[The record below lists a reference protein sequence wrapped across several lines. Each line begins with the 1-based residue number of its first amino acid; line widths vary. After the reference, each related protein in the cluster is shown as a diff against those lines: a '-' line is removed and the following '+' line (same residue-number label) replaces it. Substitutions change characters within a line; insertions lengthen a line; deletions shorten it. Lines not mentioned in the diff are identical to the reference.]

1 MTATP
6 ADDLSLAA
14 QVDTACDR
22 FESEFRA
29 GQRPRLEAFLAEL
42 KEPNRARL
50 FQSLLEVELELRQS
64 QGKSFRAEDYSARF
78 PEYLPIIDEAIQRAR
93 EFPGKRSSVIITGV
107 ETSRGPTAKKA
118 NPPPAN
124 VSLPLSTIGRFQVV
138 ALLGEGAFGSVYQA
152 HDPQLD
158 REVAIKVP
166 RSASHRTV
174 EERERFLREG
184 RAAAALHHPN
194 ICPVYEVGTTPEGR
208 DYIVMAFIEGRPLS
222 RVLQAP
228 QRLSDRQIVNA
239 VRRLALALEE
249 AHAKGII
256 HRDLKP
262 ANIMINRKGEPV
274 IMDFGLARRAT
285 ATDAQ
290 LSHSGQIMGTPAY
303 MSPEQARG
311 DVKGVGPL
319 SDLYSLGLVMY
330 EMLCGRRPFEGTV
343 TEVIG
348 QILHVEPPPPSQFR
362 KEIDPH
368 LESICLK
375 AIAKRPDDRFASMKD
390 FATALSQYAT
400 TMANAKPGAA
410 SSAKDALGS
419 GDLLH
424 TEQLAKLVA
433 AVSSD
438 VESKINRAAGR
449 MVRQASL
456 FGGAGRPP
464 LWVSLAGSGFMG
476 LVVLL
481 GILFFVRAG
490 DTTILIHVP
499 LPDGV
504 DLTDTSL
511 AFFLDEKPI
520 SAEQI
525 GQPIDLTPGEHE
537 LVIRR
542 GEEIVE
548 RMRFEVVKE
557 GKNGRIEWK
566 GSDTESGS
574 PQPAVAPFTAE
585 QAREHQ
591 EAWAKH
597 LGVPVEF
604 TNSIGMKFRL
614 IPPGEYSRG
623 TPADEYESVLP
634 TLNNDP
640 WLTQCLE
647 SETPVHQV
655 RLTQPFYLGTYEVTQ
670 RQYEQMVGANPSQFS
685 ISGEGREQVAGK
697 DTSNLPVERVNWD
710 EALDFCSRLS
720 QSESLVSPKVELR
733 AGELSLSAGDGYRL
747 PTEAEW
753 EYACRAGTT
762 SRFWTGENAQSLDQA
777 GWYAANSEQRTH
789 AVGKLRPNPFG
800 LFDIHGNAYEWV
812 QDWWNKDSYKPFA
825 ETLAVDPLG
834 AAMGSGQPLRVVRGG
849 FMGYGP
855 NWSRAAHR
863 NGFAANTRFGFIGF
877 RVVISVDGVK
887 KLLSSARKD
896 SDRAVAEWV
905 LSKNGGAVRVAKEDL
920 LPETLEQYMRL
931 PLLTRVDQLPA
942 DSFQVVGI
950 TLAPRQPDEADLAR
964 LDSLQHLKL
973 LWLLGDEIGDN
984 QLSRVSRHRELFA
997 LKVDSQRVTNEGLVH
1012 FGDLNNLVEL
1022 DLGGCR
1028 IDDAGLDHLAGLQRL
1043 YRLDLSRN
1051 SRIGDDAIRRIEKLP
1066 SLTILNLEFTSLT
1079 DRGVKLLKEL
1089 KPLRDLNLIGT
1100 QISGANLE
1108 VLAALS
1114 NLEQLHL
1121 DLTSIGDEDVAKIA
1135 KITTLRSLF
1144 LDRTR
1149 IGDEGLARLS
1159 PLLGLRQLSLVA
1171 TDVTAEGIPQLESL
1185 KRLEVLNLIECDL
1198 TDSAVDALGQLT
1210 SVRQLHLGN
1219 TLITP
1224 EGMKRLRSLL
1234 PNTRI
1239 TPELSIAPNGS
1250 YALEFSGRD
1259 SYVIVPGLNY
1269 DGSFPIT
1276 VEAWVRMDRLHDSH
1290 IVYFPGPQAVVL
1302 NYAWNSLGFFRFD
1315 GPRGEHRHASF
1326 QPEPRRWYHIAGVW
1340 DRKEIRFYI
1349 DGRRHSIDHGGW
1361 NGEQPGETLYI
1372 GGEPLN
1378 VQPVDRFLRGAVDE
1392 VRVSRIARY
1401 QGDFVPSARF
1411 DTDEQTIALYHFDEG
1426 EGTVAS
1432 DASGNHHDGR
1442 IVNAKWIAS
1451 RTAREKTTPASDW
1464 TELFNGQNLA
1474 GWKVSGPA
1482 DWSVRDGAVFVD
1494 GSRSGE
1500 LTCERQFNDF
1510 ELTGEVFTT
1519 AKANGGILFRRSSKP
1534 INNVLGPGGYEF
1546 QVAGSQGDPGRNY
1559 TGGLYEGA
1567 QSAIRVNPPV
1577 AKDDAWTPIRL
1588 RVEGNH
1594 LQGWVNEQLTFDVR
1608 GKPERLAG
1616 SLLKLNSYS
1625 QGGEVGYR
1633 NFRIRSLTA
1642 TSESGWVSLFNGKDL
1657 AGWRMPPN
1665 GPPNPWKVENGILT
1679 AQTGLP
1685 MSMLLTERGD
1695 YRDVHLRAEAK
1706 FGGGRAGIKVRTPID
1721 LDPHVGSYTLAMYDS
1736 SPPPERGPITAFKPP
1751 LDTWLTLEMIVRGY
1765 HVKVLVDGKAIDEY
1779 DDRTRLRS
1787 AGHIAL
1793 PRSPNGKVSFR
1804 KIEVM
1809 EFPAGG
1815 TERIPGDAR
1824 TFNGHSY
1831 KFFPEQLSWKE
1842 AKARCE
1848 SMGGRLVM
1856 VETLEENA
1864 FVASLV
1870 AEGGKVDAWIGATDE
1885 GSEGQWRWV
1894 DGHLMTWTNWHTDQ
1908 KQPNNKGGVEHFG
1921 LMSNLKLPSGKTMG
1935 WQWSDQPNESTQH
1948 QPGYVCEWE

>member
-29 GQRPRLEAFLAEL
+29 GQRPRLEAFLEDV

-107 ETSRGPTAKKA
+107 ETSRGPAA
-118 NPPPAN
+118 GAVNLPPAN

-138 ALLGEGAFGSVYQA
+138 ALLGEGAFGSVYKA

-166 RSASHRTV
+166 RSVSHRSD

-222 RVLQAP
+222 RVLQAS
-228 QRLSDRQIVNA
+228 QRLTDRQIVNA
-239 VRRLALALEE
+239 IRRLALALEE

-311 DVKGVGPL
+311 DIKGVGPL

-330 EMLCGRRPFEGTV
+330 EMLCGRRPFEGTI

-419 GDLLH
+419 GDPLH

-456 FGGAGRPP
+456 FGGVGRPP

-490 DTTILIHVP
+490 DTTILIQVP
-499 LPDGV
+499 LPPGV
-504 DLTDTSL
+504 DLKDTSL
-511 AFFLDEKPI
+511 AFFLDDRPI
-520 SAEQI
+520 PAEQI
-525 GQPIDLTPGEHE
+525 GQPLELSPGDHE
-537 LVIRR
+537 LVIKR
-542 GEEIVE
+542 GDQVVE

-557 GKNGRIEWK
+557 GKNWNIAKR
-566 GSDTESGS
+566 DANS
-574 PQPAVAPFTAE
+574 PPPAVAPFSAE
-585 QAREHQ
+585 EAREHQ

-634 TLNNDP
+634 TWNNDP

-647 SETPVHQV
+647 SETPVHRV
-655 RLTQPFYLGTYEVTQ
+655 KLTRPFYLGTHEVTQ
-670 RQYEQMVGANPSQFS
+670 RQYEQMVSTNPSEFS
-685 ISGEGREQVAGK
+685 ASGESREKVAGK
-697 DTSNLPVERVNWD
+697 DTSDFPVERVNWD
-710 EALDFCSRLS
+710 EALEFCNRLS
-720 QSESLVSPKVELR
+720 QSESLTSPKVELR

-762 SRFWTGENAQSLDQA
+762 SRFWSGESAQSLDQA
-777 GWYAANSEQRTH
+777 GWYSENSEQRMH
-789 AVGKLRPNPFG
+789 AVGELRPNPFG
-800 LFDIHGNAYEWV
+800 LFDIHGNAWEWV

-825 ETLAVDPLG
+825 ETPAVDPLG

-855 NWSRAAHR
+855 NWSRSAHR

-877 RVVISVDGVK
+877 RVVVSVDGVK
-887 KLLSSARKD
+887 KLLS
-896 SDRAVAEWV
+896 
-905 LSKNGGAVRVAKEDL
+905 
-920 LPETLEQYMRL
+920 
-931 PLLTRVDQLPA
+931 
-942 DSFQVVGI
+942 
-950 TLAPRQPDEADLAR
+950 APHQ
-964 LDSLQHLKL
+964 K
-973 LWLLGDEIGDN
+973 
-984 QLSRVSRHRELFA
+984 
-997 LKVDSQRVTNEGLVH
+997 TNL
-1012 FGDLNNLVEL
+1012 
-1022 DLGGCR
+1022 
-1028 IDDAGLDHLAGLQRL
+1028 
-1043 YRLDLSRN
+1043 
-1051 SRIGDDAIRRIEKLP
+1051 
-1066 SLTILNLEFTSLT
+1066 
-1079 DRGVKLLKEL
+1079 
-1089 KPLRDLNLIGT
+1089 
-1100 QISGANLE
+1100 
-1108 VLAALS
+1108 
-1114 NLEQLHL
+1114 
-1121 DLTSIGDEDVAKIA
+1121 
-1135 KITTLRSLF
+1135 
-1144 LDRTR
+1144 
-1149 IGDEGLARLS
+1149 
-1159 PLLGLRQLSLVA
+1159 
-1171 TDVTAEGIPQLESL
+1171 
-1185 KRLEVLNLIECDL
+1185 
-1198 TDSAVDALGQLT
+1198 
-1210 SVRQLHLGN
+1210 
-1219 TLITP
+1219 
-1224 EGMKRLRSLL
+1224 
-1234 PNTRI
+1234 
-1239 TPELSIAPNGS
+1239 
-1250 YALEFSGRD
+1250 
-1259 SYVIVPGLNY
+1259 
-1269 DGSFPIT
+1269 
-1276 VEAWVRMDRLHDSH
+1276 
-1290 IVYFPGPQAVVL
+1290 
-1302 NYAWNSLGFFRFD
+1302 
-1315 GPRGEHRHASF
+1315 
-1326 QPEPRRWYHIAGVW
+1326 
-1340 DRKEIRFYI
+1340 
-1349 DGRRHSIDHGGW
+1349 
-1361 NGEQPGETLYI
+1361 
-1372 GGEPLN
+1372 
-1378 VQPVDRFLRGAVDE
+1378 
-1392 VRVSRIARY
+1392 
-1401 QGDFVPSARF
+1401 
-1411 DTDEQTIALYHFDEG
+1411 
-1426 EGTVAS
+1426 
-1432 DASGNHHDGR
+1432 
-1442 IVNAKWIAS
+1442 
-1451 RTAREKTTPASDW
+1451 ASDW
-1464 TELFNGQNLA
+1464 TALFNGKNLAGWQGATDAFEVADGVLKSIAGRKGTLYSVPEYDDFALKLEFRISPGANNGLAIRYPGTGDPAHEGMCEIQIIDAAIPIDDPRQRLGSAYGLAAAQNTSLRPAGEWNEQIVTVRGSKVQVELNGSLILDTDLATITETAFNRPHPGKGLTKGHVGFFAMSGVAEFRKIGIKRLTPDSPSGSDLSRWQGRWQCVAENSWGKVVYKDDRTGMGPVQIISGNQRELSKVSANNKIPVGLHQFRIDETASPKTFDCDEFPFGDDKFRQSGIYEFVGDRLRLVYRFAREKQPVRATWADIGQSDVHYYEFERSTDSGFASLFNGKDLA

-1494 GSRSGE
+1494 GSKSGE
-1500 LTCERQFNDF
+1500 LTCERPFDDF
-1510 ELTGEVFTT
+1510 ELTGEVYAT
-1519 AKANGGILFRRSSKP
+1519 AKGNGAVQFRLSSKP
-1534 INNVLGPGGYEF
+1534 INNVLGFGGYEF
-1546 QVAGSQGDPGRNY
+1546 QVAGSQADPGKNY
-1559 TGGLYEGA
+1559 TGGLYEGG
-1567 QSAIRVNPPV
+1567 QTIVRVNPPV
-1577 AKDDAWTPIRL
+1577 AGDGIWSTIRL

-1594 LQGWVNEQLTFDVR
+1594 LQGWVNDRLTFDVR
-1608 GKPERLAG
+1608 GKPERLG
-1616 SLLKLNSYS
+1616 GRLLKLNSFA

-1633 NFRIRSLTA
+1633 NFRIRPLAT

-1657 AGWRMPPN
+1657 AGWRMPP
-1665 GPPNPWKVENGILT
+1665 GSPGNPWKVENGILT
-1679 AQTGLP
+1679 AEPGSPPSMLVTDRGDFRDVHVRAEAMIESGVGGIKTRTLSMPNPFQVGYTINLAGREISARDASPANPSLPADKPLVSSFNPPPNKWVTLEIIVRGFHVKVLADGNVIDEYDDLLQRRTSGHIGLPRGPATRISFRKIEVKELPPETVAPVPAGTGWVPLFNGKDLAGWRMPPNGPANPWKVENGILTAETGLP

-1695 YRDVHLRAEAK
+1695 YGDVHIRATAK

-1721 LDPHVGSYTLAMYDS
+1721 LDPHVGSYTLAMYDA

-1765 HVKVLVDGKAIDEY
+1765 HVKVLVDGKVIDEY
-1779 DDRTRLRS
+1779 DDNTRLRA

-1809 EFPAGG
+1809 EFSSDA
-1815 TERIPGDAR
+1815 TKQIPGDAR

-1848 SMGGRLVM
+1848 AMGGRLAM
-1856 VETLEENA
+1856 VESLEENN
-1864 FVASLV
+1864 FVSGLV
-1870 AEGGKVDAWIGATDE
+1870 AAAGKVDAWIGATDE

-1894 DGHLMTWTNWHTDQ
+1894 DGHLMTWTNWFKEQ
-1908 KQPNNKGGVEHFG
+1908 SQPNNKGGVEHFG
-1921 LMSNLKLPSGKTMG
+1921 LMSNMKLPNGKTIG
-1935 WQWSDQPNESTQH
+1935 WHWSDQPNESTQH